1 MLNRTIDDEGR
12 LITKRLHVIYQRL
25 PHFIT
30 VLFGNIT
37 VYGGEETIVD
47 PKNRTLTVRS
57 KNLSFTKQAAALDL
71 SVYKQDPENASKTS
85 FFKQTTTFARTS
97 VIGSSQIER
106 WYAYNEGHH
115 HTKTVNVINEI
126 LSGKLQPD
134 YSIPEEHGDRK
145 STKKKG
151 M

>member
-1 MLNRTIDDEGR
+1 M
-12 LITKRLHVIYQRL
+12 
-25 PHFIT
+25 
-30 VLFGNIT
+30 
-37 VYGGEETIVD
+37 
-47 PKNRTLTVRS
+47 
-57 KNLSFTKQAAALDL
+57 
-71 SVYKQDPENASKTS
+71 YKQDPENASKTS

-126 LSGKLQPD
+126 LYGKLQPD